1 MKRSYTEF
9 LQDIIDAID
18 EAKSFVNGIS
28 FDVFASNREKI
39 LAIVKLLEIIGKAV
53 KKIPDDKRKSY
64 SYLPWK
70 AIAGMKDMLVHEYW
84 QVDTE
89 VVWSTVHQ
97 SLPSLKVVVV
107 DMLEQESMQDL

>member
-9 LQDIIDAID
+9 LQDIFDAIE
-18 EAKSFVNGIS
+18 EAESFVYGI
-28 FDVFASNREKI
+28 DLEIFASNREKI
-39 LAIVKLLEIIGKAV
+39 LAIVKLLEIIGEAV

-64 SYLPWK
+64 SHLPWK

-84 QVDTE
+84 KVDTK

-97 SLPSLKVVVV
+97 SLPSLKIVIV

>member
-9 LQDIIDAID
+9 LQDIVDAID
-18 EAKSFVNGIS
+18 EAESFVAGIS

-39 LAIVKLLEIIGKAV
+39 LAIIKLLEIIGEAV
-53 KKIPDDKRKSY
+53 KKIPDDKRKPY
-64 SYLPWK
+64 SHLPWK

-97 SLPSLKVVVV
+97 SLPPLKVVVV
-107 DMLEQESMQDL
+107 NMLDQEHIQDL